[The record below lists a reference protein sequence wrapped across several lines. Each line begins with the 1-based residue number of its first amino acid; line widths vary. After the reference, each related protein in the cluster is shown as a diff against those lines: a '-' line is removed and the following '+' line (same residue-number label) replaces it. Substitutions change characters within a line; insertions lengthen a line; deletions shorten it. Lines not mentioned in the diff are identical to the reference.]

1 MVFIWKRLNDEIFLG
16 FGSDG
21 EAVVLK
27 DCQVVV
33 EYLFRKEEAIK
44 KIDKD
49 PIDNHD
55 GNEEGFEQELWNE
68 EIESI
73 KQRILNELCMVQE
86 TKMTDKE
93 PLNKI
98 NITKR
103 KGPDRTIE
111 PGNGINNLINLPRL
125 NKI

>member
-49 PIDNHD
+49 PIDNHYD
-55 GNEEGFEQELWNE
+55 NEEGFEQELWNE
-68 EIESI
+68 ELKSI
-73 KQRILNELCMVQE
+73 KQRILNELCVVQE
-86 TKMTDKE
+86 TKMKDKE

-98 NITKR
+98 NITKKER
-103 KGPDRTIE
+103 
-111 PGNGINNLINLPRL
+111 PR
-125 NKI
+125 